1 MLLNKLYKNLIITKP
16 KFTLSILL
24 ILLIVFGYYSKNFQ
38 LDASSDT
45 LLLENDPDLKY
56 LREVNSNYGTKDF
69 LVLTY
74 SHLPNKDYD
83 FKSENTIKNIGL
95 LKNSLENLDWVDNVI
110 TILDVPLLKNNDDP
124 LSERIRNFKTLSSAD
139 VNLSKGFEEII
150 ESPIYKNFVI
160 SEDGQTS
167 GILVYIKPDQKLY
180 EFVKTKNN
188 YLERKS
194 KNQLT
199 SNEKVSYK
207 AFLKEYD
214 DYKKSYNK
222 QNHENINEIRK
233 IIRDHPPPGKVK
245 REKSDIYPVIHLG
258 GIPMIADDMMTFIK
272 NDIVVF
278 GGGVFLFIVLTL
290 WFVFRSLLWV
300 VIPLL
305 SCFFSV
311 LIMIGFLGLVGWK
324 VTVISSNFIALMLI
338 LTMAMNIHMSVRYLQ
353 YRKDNPEVSNIDS
366 LLWTSQKMFWPI
378 LYTVLTTICAFLSLI
393 FSEIKPI
400 IDFGWMMT
408 VGLLVSMF
416 ITFTLLPSVLNI
428 LSKKNINYRDQKKS
442 KITTFLANISKNNTK
457 VIFSSAFLVI
467 IVSVIGI
474 TKLEVENSFI
484 NYFNK
489 ETEIYKGMKLIDN
502 KLGGTTPLNI
512 IIKFPEKIDKSEN
525 EDDDWGEQEEDD
537 SKYWFTRDKIDKITK
552 VHDYLDN
559 LDSVGKVISFASIVR
574 VAEDLNDGKKLQ
586 GLEMGVLYTK
596 LPESIKK
603 EVIDPYISIK
613 NNEARIGLRILD
625 SKEDL
630 RRNELIEKIDY
641 DLKNQMGFDPDEF
654 KLAGVLILFN
664 NLLQSLFKSQI
675 LTLGVVMAGI
685 TVMFLILFR
694 NITLALIG
702 VVPNF
707 MAAFLI
713 LGIIGL
719 LEIPLDMMTITIAAI
734 TIGIAVDNSI
744 HYIYRF
750 KEEFEKSK
758 DYNLTLDKCHNTVG
772 VAILNTSITIVFG
785 FSILVLSNFIPTIYF
800 GVFTGI
806 AMLLAMLSVLTL
818 LPKLILTFK
827 PFGNV

>member
-1 MLLNKLYKNLIITKP
+1 MFEKIYKNSIIEKS
-16 KFTLSILL
+16 KFTLLILSILL
-24 ILLIVFGYYSKNFQ
+24 VVFFYFSKNFQ

-56 LREVNSNYGTKDF
+56 LREVNTKYGSKDF

-74 SHLPNKDYD
+74 TPKKDLLSND
-83 FKSENTIKNIGL
+83 TIENLTN
-95 LKNSLENLDWVDNVI
+95 LKNDLKNLAWADNVI

-124 LSERIRNFKTLSSAD
+124 LAERIKNFKTLSSED
-139 VNLSKGFEEII
+139 VDKERGFDEILN
-150 ESPIYKNFVI
+150 SPIYKEFVI
-160 SEDGQTS
+160 SNDGKTS
-167 GILVYIKPDQKLY
+167 GILVYIKTDNKLSQLI
-180 EFVKTKNN
+180 KTKNE
-188 YLERKS
+188 YLDKKD

-199 SNEKVSYK
+199 SNEKKEYK
-207 AFLKEYD
+207 KFLKKYD
-214 DYKKSYNK
+214 EYKKLYNK
-222 QNHENINEIRK
+222 KNHQNINQIRK
-233 IIRDHPPPGKVK
+233 IIKKYKNDAK
-245 REKSDIYPVIHLG
+245 IHLG
-258 GIPMIADDMMTFIK
+258 GIPMIADDMMTYIK
-272 NDIVVF
+272 NDIIVF
-278 GGGVFLFIVLTL
+278 GAGVFIFIVCTL

-300 VIPLL
+300 FIPLL

-311 LIMIGFLGLVGWK
+311 LIMIGLLGLVGWK

-353 YRKDNPEVSNIDS
+353 YKKENPNVPSAEAI
-366 LLWTSQKMFWPI
+366 LWTTSRMFWPI

-393 FSEIKPI
+393 FSDIKPI

-408 VGLLVSMF
+408 VGLLVSLS
-416 ITFTLLPSVLNI
+416 ITFTLLPAILNI
-428 LSKKNINYRDQKKS
+428 LSKKNIDYRNEKKS
-442 KITTFLANISKNNTK
+442 KITSLLSEVAQKKTKTIFISAAI
-457 VIFSSAFLVI
+457 VV
-467 IVSVIGI
+467 IVSIFGI

-489 ETEIYKGMKLIDN
+489 NTEIYKGMKLIDN
-502 KLGGTTPLNI
+502 ELGGTTPLNVI
-512 IIKFPEKIDKSEN
+512 VKFPNKEEKE
-525 EDDDWGEQEEDD
+525 ETDDDFDSWDDEDKDD
-537 SKYWFTRDKIDKITK
+537 SKYWFTRNKINKITK
-552 VHDYLDN
+552 VHDYLDS
-559 LDSVGKVISFASIVR
+559 LEAVGKVISFASMVR
-574 VAEDLNDGKKLQ
+574 VAEDLNEGKELQ

-596 LPESIKK
+596 MPDSIKK
-603 EVIDPYISIK
+603 EIIDPYNSIK
-613 NNEARIGLRILD
+613 NNEARISLRVLD
-625 SKEDL
+625 SKDDL
-630 RRNELIEKIDY
+630 RRNELIKKINY
-641 DLKNQMGFDPDEF
+641 DLENKLGLNREEF

-685 TVMFLILFR
+685 TIMFLILFR
-694 NITLALIG
+694 NITLSLIG

-750 KEEFEKSK
+750 KEEYKK
-758 DYNLTLDKCHNTVG
+758 INDYNKTVEKCHSTVG

-806 AMLLAMLSVLTL
+806 AMLLAMISVLTL
-818 LPKLILTFK
+818 LPKLILVVK